1 MNHIFVLLILAA
13 LIAAST
19 EIRAADH
26 EPHIAIRDAVARRFP
41 DHDAPIIRR
50 VQRGDPVIV
59 IDHVGIWRA
68 SANPVWRVEYFYFAD
83 LARAICPASH
93 RHPT

>member
-1 MNHIFVLLILAA
+1 MNIRVVVFVFIA

-19 EIRAADH
+19 KIRAADH

-59 IDHVGIWRA
+59 IDRIGLWRE
-68 SANPVWRVEYFYFAD
+68 SANSIWRVEYFYFND
-83 LARAICPASH
+83 IEPAICPASH
-93 RHPT
+93 RHPS